1 MLFELP
7 RWDSRCTLRQHRHVQ
22 TQLALMAVRRTAH
35 TDALLIEGLILNQ
48 EWAAL
53 CDFELNYTEH
63 DAHSARW
70 CRQALAYFSKDASL
84 ELGIDK
90 SVVARRKFDEAE
102 VRCLQTNDIFRAVS
116 SRRFSFSP
124 RVEAVLFQAQRKIA
138 HILGD
143 VPSLE
148 ALKLHFGPGATT
160 QVPRRKA
167 SPRAKLGQAFACS
180 EDLAPWASRLLEQMP
195 SWLPWRENQ
204 RWAGPLHEEKVFS
217 TTQEI
222 RREMIFQDM
231 LRKGQDPESYDF
243 DSESDSEPPARS
255 VVRSPGG
262 DSYMPH
268 SSTDEYNDEALSVP
282 VLIVD
287 GHLHFVPKTAK
298 TFRTIIVEP
307 SLNTMVQLGIGEH
320 IAGRLRREGV
330 DIRDQAPNQRF
341 ALEGSLH
348 GGIATLDLSS
358 ASDTVATELVAA
370 LLPLDWFCF
379 LKAFRSSHVLDA
391 DGNRLTLQKF
401 SSMGNGF
408 TFPLETLI
416 FYALSKACNE
426 LSGNVGPVRAYGDD
440 IIVPT
445 GDVQLLSEV
454 LNAVGFVLNGDKSF
468 STGPFRESCGKDYF
482 LGIDIRPVYLHV
494 KEKPHRLAACDL
506 FSLHNFFVEHDMHDE
521 RIFILSLLAPEIRIF
536 GPAGYGD
543 GHLVGDWLP
552 RRHNREHGYTGFT
565 FETFAWKPLRSDDL
579 YPGDR
584 VLPSYSIYENP
595 PNRGLADLDV
605 DLSNVRWETIGH
617 WGGPR
622 AASHKWVKGRIWVDT
637 PGRGTSHRIKIYVL
651 R

>member
-1 MLFELP
+1 
-7 RWDSRCTLRQHRHVQ
+7 
-22 TQLALMAVRRTAH
+22 MAVRRTAH
-35 TDALLIEGLILNQ
+35 ADALLIEGCILNK

-63 DAHSARW
+63 TAHSARW

-84 ELGIDK
+84 ELGTDK
-90 SVVARRKFDEAE
+90 SVAARRKFDEAE
-102 VRCLQTNDIFRAVS
+102 VRCLETNDIFRAVS

-143 VPSLE
+143 VPELE
-148 ALKLHFGPGATT
+148 HLKLHFGPGATT

-167 SPRAKLGQAFACS
+167 SPRAKLGQTFACS
-180 EDLAPWASRLLEQMP
+180 EDLAPWAARVLEQMP
-195 SWLPWRENQ
+195 SWLPWRESQ
-204 RWAGPLHEEKVFS
+204 RWAGPLREEADS
-217 TTQEI
+217 AW
-222 RREMIFQDM
+222 
-231 LRKGQDPESYDF
+231 SYVRTPRGV
-243 DSESDSEPPARS
+243 SRMPLSSSDENS
-255 VVRSPGG
+255 
-262 DSYMPH
+262 
-268 SSTDEYNDEALSVP
+268 DEVLSVP
-282 VLIVD
+282 VCIVD

-379 LKAFRSSHVLDA
+379 LKAFRSSHVLDSEK
-391 DGNRLTLQKF
+391 NRLTLQKF

-416 FYALSKACNE
+416 FYSLAKACNE

-454 LNAVGFVLNGDKSF
+454 LNAVGFVLNDTKSF

-506 FSLHNFFVEHDMHDE
+506 FSLHNFFVQHNMHDE
-521 RIFILSLLAPEIRIF
+521 RVFILSLLAPEIRIF

-543 GHLVGDWLP
+543 GHLVGDWAP
-552 RRHNREHGYTGFT
+552 RHHNRDHGYTGFT

-579 YPGDR
+579 YPGDG

-595 PNRGLADLDV
+595 PIRGLADLPV

-622 AASHKWVKGRIWVDT
+622 PASHKWVRGRIWVDT